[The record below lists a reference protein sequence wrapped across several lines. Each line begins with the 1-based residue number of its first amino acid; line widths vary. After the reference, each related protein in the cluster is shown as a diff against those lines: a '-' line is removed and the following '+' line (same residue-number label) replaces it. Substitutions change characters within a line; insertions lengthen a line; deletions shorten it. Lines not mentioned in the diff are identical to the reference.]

1 MPVCRQTTRCEVRF
15 AQARMRAYGL
25 ELQTLAAFAHFQD
38 REEGFLRDIDAA
50 DPLHAL
56 LAFFL
61 FFQELAF
68 PADVAAVALRQN
80 VLAHRVYGLS
90 GDDLGADGGL
100 DGDFKHLPGDQ
111 FAHFGNQGLTAFVG
125 EVAVHDDGQG
135 VHRLAR
141 HQNVEL
147 NHGESQ

>member
-25 ELQTLAAFAHFQD
+25 ELQPLAAFAHFQD

-50 DPLHAL
+50 DSLHAL

-68 PADVAAVALRQN
+68 PGNVAAVALRSS
-80 VLAHRVYGLS
+80 VRSPRVSGLS
-90 GDDLGADGGL
+90 CADLGADGCL
-100 DGDFKHLPGDQ
+100 DRACKPP
-111 FAHFGNQGLTAFVG
+111 T
-125 EVAVHDDGQG
+125 
-135 VHRLAR
+135 
-141 HQNVEL
+141 
-147 NHGESQ
+147 